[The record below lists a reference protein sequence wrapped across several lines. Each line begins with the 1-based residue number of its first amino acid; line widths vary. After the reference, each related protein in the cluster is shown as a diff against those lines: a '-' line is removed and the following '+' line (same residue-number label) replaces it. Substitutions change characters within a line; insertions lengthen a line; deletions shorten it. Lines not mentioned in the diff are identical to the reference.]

1 MAENPKKVP
10 ERAVTSWLLEGDA
23 AVRYR
28 TLVDLIGLRE
38 SSKEV
43 RGAREHL
50 FDDPRIR
57 RIMRQQNKSGYW
69 GTERDIFTWWPRKDS
84 TFYMLGV
91 LADFGLRRKDPG
103 IEPACEYVLGTQLDC
118 GAFGVRPPPKP
129 LECFTGILTE
139 SLAKL
144 GYTGDARLRRAYAW
158 IAGRQRLDGGFW
170 CKNTG
175 QPGGPRQDEPSC
187 AFASLCVLGALTLD
201 PRLKAGRVAGGCAAF
216 LLKCWDN
223 RRTVRYAGHDSQ
235 ISTGWEKL
243 KYPFTDYRILMYLDI
258 MSRLP
263 YVNRDSRTQDMTRIL
278 LSKQDSEGRM
288 RPESVHKVWSNF
300 DFGQKR
306 KPSRWITFLAN
317 RTLKRIGPKGS
328 RTSPGQL

>member
-1 MAENPKKVP
+1 MAESPTTFP
-10 ERAVTSWLLEGDA
+10 DRAVTDWLLEGDP

-28 TLVDLIGLRE
+28 TLVDLLGLRE
-38 SSKEV
+38 SSEDV
-43 RGAREHL
+43 RGAREQL

-57 RIMRQQNKSGYW
+57 RIMRRQNKSGYW

-84 TFYMLGV
+84 TFYVLGV
-91 LADFGLRRKDPG
+91 LADFGLRREDPG
-103 IEPACEYVLGTQLDC
+103 IEPACEYVLSTQIDC
-118 GAFGVRPPPKP
+118 GGFGVRPPPKP

-144 GYTGDARLRRAYAW
+144 GYTGDARLGRAYEW
-158 IAGRQRLDGGFW
+158 IAGRQRIDGGFW

-187 AFASLCVLGALTLD
+187 AFASLCVLGALTLH
-201 PRLKAGRVAGGCAAF
+201 PRLRGGRAAKECAAF

-223 RRTVRYAGHDSQ
+223 RARVRYAGHDSQ
-235 ISTGWEKL
+235 IGTGWEKL

-263 YVNRDSRTQDMTRIL
+263 YLNRDSRIRDMTRVL
-278 LSKQDSEGRM
+278 LSKQDSRGRM
-288 RPESVHKVWSNF
+288 RPESVHRVWSDF
-300 DFGQKR
+300 DFGQK
-306 KPSRWITFLAN
+306 KQPSRWITFLVN
-317 RTLKRIGPKGS
+317 YIIRRTGGHLRPGPK
-328 RTSPGQL
+328 RA

>member
-1 MAENPKKVP
+1 MAESPTTFQD
-10 ERAVTSWLLEGDA
+10 RAVTDWLLEGDP

-28 TLVDLIGLRE
+28 TLVDLLGLRE
-38 SSKEV
+38 SSKDV
-43 RGAREHL
+43 RGAREQL
-50 FDDPRIR
+50 LDDPRIR
-57 RIMRQQNKSGYW
+57 RIVRRQNKSGYW

-91 LADFGLRRKDPG
+91 LADFGLRREDPG
-103 IEPACEYVLGTQLDC
+103 IEPACEYVLSTQLDC

-144 GYTGDARLRRAYAW
+144 GYTGDARLGRAYEW
-158 IAGRQRLDGGFW
+158 IAGRQRVDGGFW

-187 AFASLCVLGALTLD
+187 AFASLCVLGALTLH
-201 PRLKAGRVAGGCAAF
+201 PRLRAGRAAKECAAF

-223 RRTVRYAGHDSQ
+223 RARVRYAGHDSQ
-235 ISTGWEKL
+235 IGAGWEKL

-258 MSRLP
+258 VSRLP
-263 YVNRDSRTQDMTRIL
+263 YLNRDSRIRDMTRVL
-278 LSKQDSEGRM
+278 LSKQDSRGRM
-288 RPESVHKVWSNF
+288 RPESIHRVWSDF
-300 DFGQKR
+300 DFGQK
-306 KPSRWITFLAN
+306 KQPSRWITFLAN
-317 RTLKRIGPKGS
+317 YIIMRTG
-328 RTSPGQL
+328 GQLRSGRKRV